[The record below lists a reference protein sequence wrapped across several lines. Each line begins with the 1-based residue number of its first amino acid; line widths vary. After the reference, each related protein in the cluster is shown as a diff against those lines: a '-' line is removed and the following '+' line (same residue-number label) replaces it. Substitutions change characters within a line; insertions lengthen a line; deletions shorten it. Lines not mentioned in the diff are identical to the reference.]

1 MTRSITNNNA
11 PVIGQQFLS
20 RHIPEKLLLE
30 SGFPLG
36 RLYFD
41 EIVVYSHRKVCC
53 AQIYI

>member
-30 SGFPLG
+30 SGFSLG